1 MTGRALVTGATGM
14 LGSYIIEALRERG
27 WSVRGLVRS
36 RASAASL
43 ERLGASP
50 VEGNLEDSTSLFAAV
65 RGQDVVFHAAAAI
78 GSGGDWER
86 FRDVNV
92 EGTRRLVRAATA
104 AGARFV
110 HVSSTAVYGDARY
123 DQVPTDEDARLPRL
137 AEHDVYGRSKQD
149 AEAVVREA
157 VADGR
162 LWASIVRPPVMYGLR
177 DRQFA
182 PRVGPVLSRGV
193 FPRIAGGRTT
203 LTLVHARHVAEGA
216 VLAGTHEGARG
227 RAYLLADDFPIT
239 VTDLV
244 AAAERAL
251 GRRIFAPVLPMPI
264 GRLGFRALAGAL
276 RVAGRAAVARHASGT
291 LAMLTRDN
299 PFTSARAR
307 CELGWTPWIDPG
319 AGLEAALRDWACRSA
334 ESEGGIR
341 A

>member
-14 LGSYIIEALRERG
+14 LGSYIVEVLRERG
-27 WSVRGLVRS
+27 WTVHGLARS
-36 RASAASL
+36 RSAAAWL
-43 ERLGASP
+43 EARGTCA
-50 VEGNLEDSTSLFAAV
+50 VEGRLEDPGSLVAAA

-86 FRDVNV
+86 FHRINV
-92 EGTRRLVRAATA
+92 EGTQSLVDAAATS
-104 AGARFV
+104 GARLV

-123 DQVPTDEDARLPRL
+123 DAIPTDEDARLPRL
-137 AEHDVYGRSKQD
+137 PEHDVYGRSKQD

-157 VADGR
+157 GGQGR

-182 PRVGPVLSRGV
+182 PRVGPLLARGF

-216 VLAGTHEGARG
+216 VLAASEEQARG
-227 RAYLLADDFPIT
+227 RAYLLADDFPVT

-244 AAAERAL
+244 SAAERAL
-251 GRRIFAPVLPMPI
+251 DRRIVAPALPMPV
-264 GRLGFRALAGAL
+264 GRLGFCLVAGAL
-276 RVAGRAAVARHASGT
+276 RLAGRGSVARHASGT

-307 CELGWTPWIDPG
+307 RELGWTPWIAPG
-319 AGLEAALRDWACRSA
+319 TGLADALRDWASHSA
-334 ESEGGIR
+334 AGAGR
-341 A
+341 AGS